1 MVREA
6 ATRLYDVD
14 RSSVVLKKLNQ
25 SEKYDVGTIVMRPKP
40 GKLIDLDQL
49 HESIWATR
57 LSGGTSSGLVSVDVT
72 AVGDVAANA
81 NETSLR
87 VVGSD
92 AYFVLG
98 KHPDDKHR
106 AAFDDLRSALDR
118 GEKVISVSGRLDG
131 WAGRWPDVLRKLP
144 PKPRR
149 ILVTEFE
156 TAKDKRQR

>member
-14 RSSVVLKKLNQ
+14 RNSVVNKRLTQ
-25 SEKYDVGTIVMRPKP
+25 SGSYDTGTVTIRPKP

-57 LSGGTSSGLVSVDVT
+57 LSGGTKSGLVSLDVT
-72 AVGDVAANA
+72 AVGEAVVNEKEMILKVA
-81 NETSLR
+81 
-87 VVGSD
+87 GSD
-92 AYFVLG
+92 AHFVLG
-98 KHPDDKHR
+98 KHTDEKQQ
-106 AAFDDLRSALDR
+106 AAFDELRSALDR
-118 GEKVISVSGRLDG
+118 GEKVTSVSGRIEG

-149 ILVTEFE
+149 ILVLEFE
-156 TAKDKRQR
+156 TAKEKR